1 MFFILLSVQ
10 AGAQKRKNQYV
21 LYHQAVSSKA
31 VAVLQPKLLEVKAAK
46 TYPNDNIHYILR
58 RGTTMIIN
66 KMTYETETEWVQFGK
81 A

>member
-1 MFFILLSVQ
+1 MH
-10 AGAQKRKNQYV
+10 RKESQHA
-21 LYHQAVSSKA
+21 LYHQAILVKA
-31 VAVLQPKLLEVKAAK
+31 VAVLQPRLLEVKVANN
-46 TYPNDNIHYILR
+46 YPNDNIYYVLK